1 MARKTTI
8 TKDMI
13 LGSALTMVIRDGYQ
27 SVNVKTLAAEI
38 GCSTQPI
45 VWHFENMEG
54 FRTELYG
61 YAREYAGRS
70 IRQASDPSG
79 IFEAMGRSYIRM
91 AVREPNLFKFLYL
104 GQTPVS
110 KPYSLKDLTTGKQQK
125 MMIRGIAE
133 QTGLTEEQAAR
144 GIAEQT
150 GLTEEQAAR
159 CIKDTV
165 IYSHGLATMVATGVF
180 KASEKSL
187 MAMVM
192 RASEGF
198 VKIAGG
204 E

>member
-70 IRQASDPSG
+70 IRQASDPAG

-91 AVREPNLFKFLYL
+91 AVREPNLFKLLYL

-125 MMIRGIAE
+125 MMI
-133 QTGLTEEQAAR
+133 R

-187 MAMVM
+187 MAMVL